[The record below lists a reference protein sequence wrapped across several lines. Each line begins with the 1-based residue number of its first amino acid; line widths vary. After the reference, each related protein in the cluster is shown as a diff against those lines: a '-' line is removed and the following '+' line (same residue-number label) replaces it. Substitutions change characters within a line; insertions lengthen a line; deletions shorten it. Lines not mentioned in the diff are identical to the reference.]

1 MPRQRDQ
8 FPTDFPILNFGPCD
22 AWRRAAVG
30 PGHAARVQK
39 QNGTASFVSRDV
51 GVAVQ
56 ENIDVVRR
64 LIGRNVLKTEF
75 QPTSRKVE
83 NQRPLEIAV
92 AVSSHSNNR
101 RSDRPQRIKN
111 RFRTNITKM
120 PDFVGIL
127 GHFAHALREPIVRVG
142 ENENMQHLCGFLVH
156 PFQTGIWMLSS

>member
-8 FPTDFPILNFGPCD
+8 FPTDFPIRNFEPCD

-75 QPTSRKVE
+75 QPTSRKVD

-92 AVSSHSNNR
+92 ADSSHSNTR
-101 RSDRPQRIKN
+101 RSDRPQRIKTRLLTHITN
-111 RFRTNITKM
+111 R
-120 PDFVGIL
+120 PAFVGNL
-127 GHFAHALREPIVRVG
+127 GQYPHAI
-142 ENENMQHLCGFLVH
+142 Q
-156 PFQTGIWMLSS
+156 